1 MSSRINYGKLSY
13 WSYSNRHHMTS
24 NPEYDDPYTV
34 EKRIERFDKLVNE
47 QNESKEQKKKN
58 TGISKKANNN
68 QMAAKSRKANK
79 IRRSQ
84 FRNGIEIVYVL
95 DISRL
100 NQREKDVCLHNKNT
114 FDICV
119 LRKIK
124 EECNVHSPQFFLCDD
139 NKIYVANSVI
149 SVFRTKV
156 HFKYKL
162 FNIKRIKEYR
172 YLFENYNIIQKGI
185 CNREIPFVIA
195 VSKDEKVSND
205 INQLI
210 DNFH

>member
-47 QNESKEQKKKN
+47 QNESKEQKRKN
-58 TGISKKANNN
+58 TGISKKAKNN
-68 QMAAKSRKANK
+68 QKATKPRKANK

-100 NQREKDVCLHNKNT
+100 KQQKKDLCFRKKIL

-124 EECNVHSPQFFLCDD
+124 ESCNVNSPQFFLCDGD
-139 NKIYVANSVI
+139 KIYVANSII

-162 FNIKRIKEYR
+162 YEVKQLKEYR
-172 YLFENYNIIQKGI
+172 FLFEDYNIIQKGV
-185 CNREIPFVIA
+185 CNGDIPFVIA
-195 VSKDEKVSND
+195 VSKNEK
-205 INQLI
+205 INSVIAQLI
-210 DNFH
+210 DEFN

>member
-47 QNESKEQKKKN
+47 QNESKEQKKKS

-68 QMAAKSRKANK
+68 QIAAKPRKANK

-100 NQREKDVCLHNKNT
+100 SQREKDVCLHNKNT
-114 FDICV
+114 YDICI

-124 EECNVHSPQFFLCDD
+124 EACNVHSPQFFLCDG
-139 NKIYVANSVI
+139 NKIYVANSII

-162 FNIKRIKEYR
+162 FNIKRVKEYR
-172 YLFENYNIIQKGI
+172 YLFENYNIIQKGM
-185 CNREIPFVIA
+185 CNRYIPFVIA
-195 VSKDEKVSND
+195 VSKDEK
-205 INQLI
+205 INSVIAQLI
-210 DNFH
+210 DEFN